1 MLYPQQNRLRH
12 AVDISG
18 LWRFQVDPDGVGEAQ
33 GWHDHLPAPR
43 TISVPG
49 SWNEQFEDTR
59 DYLGAAWYATDVQ
72 VPPSWHGHR
81 VQVRVGSANYAARV
95 WASGT

>member
-1 MLYPQQNRLRH
+1 MTVRRRSKDAIAH
-12 AVDISG
+12 A
-18 LWRFQVDPDGVGEAQ
+18 
-33 GWHDHLPAPR
+33 
-43 TISVPG
+43 
-49 SWNEQFEDTR
+49 EQFEDTR

-95 WASGT
+95 WANGT